1 MNPNMMK
8 TYKSLLIITL
18 LAIVPF
24 YSFGGNFS
32 ISTENNIIKK
42 PRPGQKVTAGY
53 INLTAN
59 EDVKIINIESKMIG
73 RIETHSMIMD
83 GEIMKM
89 RKITPSLKKN
99 KMYKFQPGGNHLMLF
114 DIKRELK
121 QGEDINLIFTFE
133 LKNKKLLSKSI
144 LFKIK

>member
-1 MNPNMMK
+1 MMK
-8 TYKSLLIITL
+8 TFKSILITILLTL
-18 LAIVPF
+18 LSC
-24 YSFGGNFS
+24 YSFSANFS
-32 ISTENNIIKK
+32 ISTENNIIAKL
-42 PRPGQKVTAGY
+42 RPGQKVTAGY
-53 INLTAN
+53 INITTN
-59 EDVKIINIESKMIG
+59 QDVKIINIESKMIG

-89 RKITPSLKKN
+89 RKITPSLKRN
-99 KMYKFQPGGNHLMLF
+99 KMYKFEPGGNHLMLF

>member
-1 MNPNMMK
+1 MNLNMMK
-8 TYKSLLIITL
+8 TYKSLLITILISL
-18 LAIVPF
+18 LPF
-24 YSFGGNFS
+24 YSFGDNFS
-32 ISTENNIIKK
+32 ISTDNNIIAKL
-42 PRPGQKVTAGY
+42 RPGQKVTAGY
-53 INLTAN
+53 INITAN
-59 EDVKIINIESKMIG
+59 QNVKIINIESKMIG

-89 RKITPSLKKN
+89 RKITPSLKRN
-99 KMYKFQPGGNHLMLF
+99 KMYKFEPGGNHLMLF

-133 LKNKKLLSKSI
+133 LKNKKLFSESI

>member
-1 MNPNMMK
+1 MNLNTMK
-8 TYKSLLIITL
+8 TYKSLLITIL
-18 LAIVPF
+18 LSLLPF
-24 YSFGGNFS
+24 YSFGDNFS
-32 ISTENNIIKK
+32 ISTDNNIITK

-59 EDVKIINIESKMIG
+59 QNVKIINIESKIIG

-89 RKITPSLKKN
+89 RKMTPSLKKN

-121 QGEDINLIFTFE
+121 QGEDINLTFTFE

>member
-1 MNPNMMK
+1 MMK
-8 TYKSLLIITL
+8 TYKSILITILLTL
-18 LAIVPF
+18 LSC
-24 YSFGGNFS
+24 YSFSANFS
-32 ISTENNIIKK
+32 ISTENNIIAKL
-42 PRPGQKVTAGY
+42 RPGQKVTAGY
-53 INLTAN
+53 INITTN
-59 EDVKIINIESKMIG
+59 QDVKIINIESKMIG

-89 RKITPSLKKN
+89 RKITPSLKRN
-99 KMYKFQPGGNHLMLF
+99 KMYKFEPGGNHLMLF

-133 LKNKKLLSKSI
+133 LKNKKLFSESI

>member
-1 MNPNMMK
+1 MMK
-8 TYKSLLIITL
+8 TFKSILITILLTL
-18 LAIVPF
+18 LSC
-24 YSFGGNFS
+24 YSFSANFS
-32 ISTENNIIKK
+32 ISTENNIIAKL
-42 PRPGQKVTAGY
+42 RPGQKVTAGY
-53 INLTAN
+53 INITTN
-59 EDVKIINIESKMIG
+59 QDVKIINIESKMIG

-89 RKITPSLKKN
+89 RKITPSLKRN
-99 KMYKFQPGGNHLMLF
+99 KMYKFEPGGNHLMLF

-133 LKNKKLLSKSI
+133 LKNKKLFSESI